1 VAVQP
6 SGLSD
11 TKKPPKGGFFV
22 REAITAWQERQRQQQ
37 ERLEQRQERQQRQQ
51 QERLEQQ
58 QEQRLQ

>member
-22 REAITAWQERQRQQQ
+22 REAITAWQER
-37 ERLEQRQERQQRQQ
+37 LEQQQERQQRQQ

-58 QEQRLQ
+58 QEQQQEQRLQ